1 MTVTAG
7 GDTRR
12 VTAGLYGET
21 ESFARARVMTAA
33 ALSEAQLVLRAE
45 SSSLIYRFIV

>member
-1 MTVTAG
+1 MTAG

-21 ESFARARVMTAA
+21 ESFARARDMTAA
-33 ALSEAQLVLRAE
+33 ALIASEAQLVLRAE
-45 SSSLIYRFIV
+45 SSSLIYRLIV